1 MRFGVLAAA
10 LLAAGLGT
18 AAAHAQQT
26 LQQTP
31 QTAVVEPLSVRAIL
45 DRVEAQGYR
54 DITEVEREDGRYE
67 VKAVDAEG
75 RRVELKLDART
86 GEVIKAERK

>member
-18 AAAHAQQT
+18 AAYAQQT

-31 QTAVVEPLSVRAIL
+31 QTAVAEPLSIRAIL

-86 GEVIKAERK
+86 GEVVKAERK